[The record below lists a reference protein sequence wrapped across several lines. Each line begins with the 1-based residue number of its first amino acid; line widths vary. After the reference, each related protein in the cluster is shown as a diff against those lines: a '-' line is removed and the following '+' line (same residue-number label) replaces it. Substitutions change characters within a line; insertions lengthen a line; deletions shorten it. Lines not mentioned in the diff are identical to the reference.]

1 MLLYLILM
9 GIDTGKVLL
18 LEIDQNETIS
28 TPPPPSGIPYG
39 HTARRLDASI
49 T

>member
-28 TPPPPSGIPYG
+28 TPPPPPAYR
-39 HTARRLDASI
+39 TDTRRGDS
-49 T
+49 THR